1 MPVVIPISD
10 WITYAKITQYL
21 FATNAAKNRIF
32 NGGNLSSYYG
42 NILRVT
48 RCLVETA
55 YNRNPNDETLNET
68 GLFLR
73 SLIDEQSA
81 VIIVANGGC
90 VSPVIVTNPISQSI
104 SSGSNVTFTVNASGT
119 SLTYQWKKDGVS
131 IGGATNS
138 VYTITG
144 AVTGDAGAYSCV
156 VTNGCGSATST
167 SATLTVAAVSITGSY
182 YYGGTDYF
190 AALSGGTD
198 AISYQG
204 TFSITHDAAISVPYP
219 TAANTNMYLVV
230 RVPVG
235 ESLKSTWY
243 NTALNN
249 GSIPDSAFRDALNPA
264 GLPLYTYYLSR
275 VQVSNDFTNPL
286 ILS

>member
-32 NGGNLSSYYG
+32 NGGNLSSSYG

-90 VSPVIVTNPISQSI
+90 VSPIIVTNPISQSI
-104 SSGSNVTFTVNASGT
+104 DSGDNVTFTDEAGKIFVLSICGQFFRRGEGEYDLEHVMLIA
-119 SLTYQWKKDGVS
+119 DG
-131 IGGATNS
+131 
-138 VYTITG
+138 IT
-144 AVTGDAGAYSCV
+144 
-156 VTNGCGSATST
+156 
-167 SATLTVAAVSITGSY
+167 LH
-182 YYGGTDYF
+182 F
-190 AALSGGTD
+190 E
-198 AISYQG
+198 
-204 TFSITHDAAISVPYP
+204 
-219 TAANTNMYLVV
+219 V
-230 RVPVG
+230 R
-235 ESLKSTWY
+235 LFDDQ
-243 NTALNN
+243 L
-249 GSIPDSAFRDALNPA
+249 
-264 GLPLYTYYLSR
+264 
-275 VQVSNDFTNPL
+275 
-286 ILS
+286 

>member
-1 MPVVIPISD
+1 MAVVIPIST

-32 NGGNLSSYYG
+32 NGGNLSSSYG

-48 RCLVETA
+48 RCLIETA
-55 YNRNPNDETLNET
+55 YNRNPNDETLNAT

-90 VSPVIVTNPISQSI
+90 ISPIITTNPISQSI

-119 SLTYQWKKDGVS
+119 SLTYQWKKNGVS

-144 AVTGDAGAYSCV
+144 AVTGDAGDYSCV
-156 VTNGCGSATST
+156 VTNGCGTATST
-167 SATLTVAAVSITGSY
+167 SATLTVAAASITGSY

-204 TFSITHDAAISVPYP
+204 TFSITHDAPISVPYP

-235 ESLKSTWY
+235 ESLKTTWF
-243 NTALNN
+243 NSSLNN
-249 GSIPDSAFRDALNPA
+249 GTIPDAAFRAALNPA